1 MNREVF
7 RSKNSEIEIK
17 KGSPCFIVAEVGVNH
32 NGSLKEALK
41 YLDLVKDLKA
51 DAVKF
56 QLFETESLVKRNTPR
71 AKYQVNKKGKNDQ
84 FSLLKSL
91 ELSQEEIN
99 QVFQKSKELNLNFIC
114 TPFDINSLNFLIDL
128 KIPFLKLSSGD
139 FDNIFFHKRIIET
152 KYPVILSTGM
162 SGESEIKNITS
173 EYIKKKHTNFA
184 ILHCTSIYPAPP
196 QSINL
201 SFLSKLKKISK
212 AGAIGYSDHT
222 SHEITGA
229 LAFSQGAQII
239 EKHLTFSNELEGPD
253 HQASLNPE
261 NFKTFISNIRYAQEV
276 KGDKKKLL
284 TKEEKEVRNVARKSL
299 VFSKDLKKGTKITLN
314 DIDAMR
320 PASGLNINEINKV
333 LNKIVLKN
341 VKETELIKLKDLKD

>member
-1 MNREVF
+1 MRKASSSDITNRPL
-7 RSKNSEIEIK
+7 IEQIA
-17 KGSPCFIVAEVGVNH
+17 SF
-32 NGSLKEALK
+32 
-41 YLDLVKDLKA
+41 
-51 DAVKF
+51 
-56 QLFETESLVKRNTPR
+56 
-71 AKYQVNKKGKNDQ
+71 GKP
-84 FSLLKSL
+84 
-91 ELSQEEIN
+91 I
-99 QVFQKSKELNLNFIC
+99 
-114 TPFDINSLNFLIDL
+114 
-128 KIPFLKLSSGD
+128 
-139 FDNIFFHKRIIET
+139 
-152 KYPVILSTGM
+152 ILSTGA
-162 SGESEIKNITS
+162 SHIWEIEEALDWIRPYS
-173 EYIKKKHTNFA
+173 VSVML
-184 ILHCTSIYPAPP
+184 LHCILNYPTKD
-196 QSINL
+196 INANLGMIKDL
-201 SFLSKLKKISK
+201 SRRFPDNL
-212 AGAIGYSDHT
+212 IGYSDHT

>member
-114 TPFDINSLNFLIDL
+114 TPCLL
-128 KIPFLKLSSGD
+128 
-139 FDNIFFHKRIIET
+139 
-152 KYPVILSTGM
+152 Y
-162 SGESEIKNITS
+162 TS
-173 EYIKKKHTNFA
+173 P
-184 ILHCTSIYPAPP
+184 SPR
-196 QSINL
+196 
-201 SFLSKLKKISK
+201 
-212 AGAIGYSDHT
+212 D
-222 SHEITGA
+222 
-229 LAFSQGAQII
+229 
-239 EKHLTFSNELEGPD
+239 
-253 HQASLNPE
+253 
-261 NFKTFISNIRYAQEV
+261 
-276 KGDKKKLL
+276 
-284 TKEEKEVRNVARKSL
+284 
-299 VFSKDLKKGTKITLN
+299 
-314 DIDAMR
+314 
-320 PASGLNINEINKV
+320 
-333 LNKIVLKN
+333 
-341 VKETELIKLKDLKD
+341 